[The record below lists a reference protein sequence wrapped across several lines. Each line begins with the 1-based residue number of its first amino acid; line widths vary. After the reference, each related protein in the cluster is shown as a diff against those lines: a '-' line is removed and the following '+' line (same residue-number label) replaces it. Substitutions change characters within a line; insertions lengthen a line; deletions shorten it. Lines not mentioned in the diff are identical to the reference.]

1 MADGHPNDQ
10 IYMSKKKIK
19 GNKLKASD
27 LRRALLKELKL
38 NARKQF
44 NPKQLVGKLK
54 IKNSQD
60 SAKDA
65 LLKLV
70 SDGLVRDNGD
80 NKFQIIKN
88 IQEKTSKNYAEGVV
102 DMTRSGS
109 AFIVIDGAEQD
120 VFVIG
125 KRLNNAQD
133 GDKVKIRTWTPS
145 GRRKPEGEVVEVLE
159 RSVTHFVGKLQIH
172 DKYAEVVVKQP
183 GDATLAVAVHRAELM
198 GGDHNDQVVVKI
210 LDWEPNRFDQIS
222 GQITAV
228 LGEEGSSEIAM
239 QSILINNGFQITF
252 PPEVIAESEA
262 LPDEISP
269 MEINI
274 RRDMRDITT
283 FTIDPLTAKDFDD
296 ALSIRTLESGEIEV
310 GIHIADV
317 SHYVRPG
324 SALDKE
330 AAARTTSVYLVDR
343 VCPMLPERISNE
355 LCSLRPHEDKLSY
368 SAVFNMH
375 PKTFKITQRWFGATV
390 IHSDRRFTYEEA
402 QEVLDTKSGDF
413 ADELLQLDKISRV
426 LRKERFKH
434 GAIDFATNEVRFKL
448 DENGTPLEVYVKE
461 RIDTNMLIEDFM
473 LLANKEVA
481 TFMIK
486 KAERLKEVIPFVF
499 RVHDEPNMEKVEE
512 LANFAEALGHKMD
525 LRTPQ
530 SIAKSYTE
538 LLAKAAE
545 DPMVKMLSPI
555 AIRTMSKAIY
565 TTENIGHYGLGFENY
580 THFTS
585 PIRRYADVLVH
596 RILDEN
602 IEKGSLYKMNPTKLE
617 ELCKHISAQEKKA
630 TTSER
635 ESIKYKQVEF
645 MEGNVGEE
653 FDGIINGMADF
664 GVFVELTANYVEGMI
679 SYDDMDEPYDISS
692 GKLYITGRKSG
703 KRLKMGDSVRIRVK
717 KVDLERRRIDM
728 ELVDVLKINGDSD
741 ELPAPEQKSSG
752 GRRKKYDKGAAAG
765 AKTGR
770 RSNAKDSGR
779 GAKSTSS
786 GRGKAKV
793 KASGGAAKPARKQR
807 TPRKKK

>member
-1 MADGHPNDQ
+1 
-10 IYMSKKKIK
+10 MSSKKIK
-19 GNKLKASD
+19 GSKLKASD

-38 NARKQF
+38 NARKQY
-44 NPKQLVGKLK
+44 NPKQLIRKLK

-60 SAKDA
+60 SVKDA
-65 LLKLV
+65 LSKLV
-70 SDGLVRDNGD
+70 SDGLVRENGD
-80 NKFQIIKN
+80 YKFQAIKN

-109 AFIVIDGAEQD
+109 AFIVLDGDTDD
-120 VFVIG
+120 VFVTG
-125 KRLNNAQD
+125 RRLGNAQD

-159 RSVTHFVGKLQIH
+159 RSVTHFVGTLRIH
-172 DKYAEVVVKQP
+172 SKYAEVVVKQP
-183 GDATLAVAVHRAELM
+183 GDATLAVAVHRAELI
-198 GGDHNDQVVVKI
+198 GGENNDQVVVKI

-222 GQITAV
+222 GKITAV

-252 PPEVIAESEA
+252 PDDVIAESEA
-262 LPDEISP
+262 LPSEISP

-310 GIHIADV
+310 GVHIADV

-413 ADELLQLDKISRV
+413 CDELLQLDKISKV

-448 DENGTPLEVYVKE
+448 DEDGTPLEVYVKE

-555 AIRTMSKAIY
+555 AIRTMAKAIY

-630 TTSER
+630 TTAER

-645 MEGNVGEE
+645 MDGNVGEE

-679 SYDDMDEPYDISS
+679 SFDDMDEPYDISS
-692 GKLYITGRKSG
+692 GKLYITGRKTG
-703 KRLKMGDSVRIRVK
+703 KRLKMGDLVRIRVK
-717 KVDLERRRIDM
+717 KVDIERRRIDM
-728 ELVDVLKINGDSD
+728 ELVDVLKIHGTEADQGTGK
-741 ELPAPEQKSSG
+741 PAGKGS
-752 GRRKKYDKGAAAG
+752 RKKYDKGAAAG

-770 RSNAKDSGR
+770 RSSG
-779 GAKSTSS
+779 GKSAKSGKPSSS
-786 GRGKAKV
+786 GRGKAKS
-793 KASGGAAKPARKQR
+793 KPATNSAKPARKQR

>member
-1 MADGHPNDQ
+1 MANAVVADGRPHPA
-10 IYMSKKKIK
+10 IFYMSSKKIK
-19 GNKLKASD
+19 GSKLKASD
-27 LRRALLKELKL
+27 LRHALLKELKS

-44 NPKQLVGKLK
+44 NPKQLIGKLK

-60 SAKDA
+60 SVKDA
-65 LLKLV
+65 LSKLV
-70 SDGLVRDNGD
+70 SDGLVRENGD
-80 NKFQIIKN
+80 FKFQAIKN
-88 IQEKTSKNYAEGVV
+88 IQEKTSKTYAEGVV

-109 AFIVIDGAEQD
+109 AFIVLDGDQDD
-120 VFVIG
+120 VFVINR
-125 KRLNNAQD
+125 RLGNAQD
-133 GDKVKIRTWTPS
+133 GDKVKIRTWTPT

-172 DKYAEVVVKQP
+172 DKYAEVVVKQA
-183 GDATLAVAVHRAELM
+183 GDTTMAVAVHRAELI
-198 GGDHNDQVVVKI
+198 GGKHNDQVVVKI

-222 GQITAV
+222 GKITAV

-252 PPEVIAESEA
+252 PPEVVAESEA
-262 LPDEISP
+262 LPSEISP

-274 RRDMRDITT
+274 RRDMRDVTT

-296 ALSIRTLESGEIEV
+296 ALSIRTLESGEIEI

-355 LCSLRPHEDKLSY
+355 LCSLRPHEDKLTY
-368 SAVFNMH
+368 SAVFTMH
-375 PKTFKITQRWFGATV
+375 PKTFQITSRWFGATV

-413 ADELLQLDKISRV
+413 CDELLQLDKISKV
-426 LRKERFKH
+426 LRKARFKD

-448 DENGTPLEVYVKE
+448 DEDGTPLAVYVKE

-486 KAERLKEVIPFVF
+486 KAERLREVIPFLF

-512 LANFAEALGHKMD
+512 LAKFAEALGHKMD

-530 SIAKSYTE
+530 SIARSYTE

-555 AIRTMSKAIY
+555 AIRTMAKAIY

-617 ELCKHISAQEKKA
+617 EICKHISAQEKKA

-635 ESIKYKQVEF
+635 ESIKYKQTEF
-645 MEGNVGEE
+645 MLDNVGEE

-692 GKLYITGRKSG
+692 GKLYITGRKTG
-703 KRLKMGDSVRIRVK
+703 KRLKMGDLVRIRIK
-717 KVDLERRRIDM
+717 KVDMERRRIDM
-728 ELVDVLKINGDSD
+728 ELIDVLKVHGSD
-741 ELPAPEQKSSG
+741 ADHGADQPAKQGS
-752 GRRKKYDKGAAAG
+752 RKKSDKGDAAG
-765 AKTGR
+765 EKTGR
-770 RSNAKDSGR
+770 RSSARKTGNNVKPRGNAK
-779 GAKSTSS
+779 AATSS
-786 GRGKAKV
+786 
-793 KASGGAAKPARKQR
+793 AKPERKQR
-807 TPRKKK
+807 TPRKK

>member
-1 MADGHPNDQ
+1 
-10 IYMSKKKIK
+10 MSKKKIK

-38 NARKQF
+38 NARKQY
-44 NPKQLVGKLK
+44 NPKQLIRKLG

-80 NKFQIIKN
+80 HKYQIIKN
-88 IQEKTSKNYAEGVV
+88 IQEKTSKTYAEGVV

-109 AFIVIDGAEQD
+109 AFIVLDGDQDD
-120 VFVIG
+120 VFVINR
-125 KRLNNAQD
+125 RLGNAQD

-172 DKYAEVVVKQP
+172 EKYAEVVVKQP
-183 GDATLAVAVHRAELM
+183 GDTTMAVAVHRAELI
-198 GGDHNDQVVVKI
+198 GANNKDQVVVKI

-262 LPDEISP
+262 LPTEISP

-296 ALSIRTLESGEIEV
+296 ALSIRTLDSGDIEI

-402 QEVLDTKSGDF
+402 QEVLDTKRGDF
-413 ADELLQLDKISRV
+413 CDELLQLDKISKV

-448 DENGTPLEVYVKE
+448 AEDGTPLEVYVKE

-499 RVHDEPNMEKVEE
+499 RVHDEPNMEKVVE
-512 LANFAEALGHKMD
+512 LAKFAEALGYKMD

-538 LLAKAAE
+538 LLSKAGE

-635 ESIKYKQVEF
+635 ESIKYKQTEF
-645 MEGNVGEE
+645 MLDNVGEE
-653 FDGIINGMADF
+653 FDGVINGMADF

-703 KRLKMGDSVRIRVK
+703 KRLKMGDLVRIRVK
-717 KVDLERRRIDM
+717 KVDMDRRRIDM
-728 ELVDVLKINGDSD
+728 ELIDVLKVHGDGA
-741 ELPAPEQKSSG
+741 ELEAPERKPSG
-752 GRRKKYDKGAAAG
+752 GGRKKYDKGAAAG

-770 RSNAKDSGR
+770 RSSGGNSKR
-779 GAKSTSS
+779 GAKTSGS
-786 GRGKAKV
+786 GRGKAK
-793 KASGGAAKPARKQR
+793 ASTAAKPARKQR
-807 TPRKKK
+807 TPRKK

>member
-1 MADGHPNDQ
+1 
-10 IYMSKKKIK
+10 MSSKKIK
-19 GNKLKASD
+19 GSKLKASD
-27 LRRALLKELKL
+27 LRHALLKELQS

-44 NPKQLVGKLK
+44 NPKQLIGKLK
-54 IKNSQD
+54 IKNTQD
-60 SAKDA
+60 SVKDA
-65 LLKLV
+65 LIKLV
-70 SDGLVRDNGD
+70 SDELVRENGD
-80 NKFQIIKN
+80 FKFQIIKN
-88 IQEKTSKNYAEGVV
+88 IQEKTSKTFAEGRV

-109 AFIVIDGAEQD
+109 AFIVIDGEDQD
-120 VFVIG
+120 VFVVG
-125 KRLNNAQD
+125 KRLGNAQD

-172 DKYAEVVVKQP
+172 DKYAEVVVKQA
-183 GDATLAVAVHRAELM
+183 GDTTMAVAVHRAELM
-198 GGDHNDQVVVKI
+198 AAEHNDQVVVKI

-262 LPDEISP
+262 LPDEISL
-269 MEINI
+269 MEINM
-274 RRDMRDITT
+274 RRDMREVTT

-296 ALSIRTLESGEIEV
+296 ALSIQTLDNGEIEI

-355 LCSLRPHEDKLSY
+355 LCSLRPHEDKLAY
-368 SAVFNMH
+368 SAIFNMH
-375 PKTFKITQRWFGATV
+375 PKTYNITQRWFGATV

-413 ADELLQLDKISRV
+413 KDELIQMDKISRV
-426 LRKERFKH
+426 LRKQRFKD

-448 DENGTPLEVYVKE
+448 ADDGTPLEVYVKE

-512 LANFAEALGHKMD
+512 LARFAEALGHKMD

-555 AIRTMSKAIY
+555 AIRTMAKAIY

-602 IEKGSLYKMNPTKLE
+602 LEKGSLYKMNPTKLE
-617 ELCKHISAQEKKA
+617 EICKHISAQEKKA

-635 ESIKYKQVEF
+635 ESIKYKQTEF
-645 MEGNVGEE
+645 MLDNVGEE
-653 FDGIINGMADF
+653 FEGVINGMADF

-679 SYDDMDEPYDISS
+679 SYDDMDEAYDLSS

-703 KRLKMGDSVRIRVK
+703 KRLKMGDLIRIRIK
-717 KVDLERRRIDM
+717 NVDMDRRRIDM
-728 ELVDVLKINGDSD
+728 ELIDIVKVHGSD
-741 ELPAPEQKSSG
+741 AELPTPETKSDSG
-752 GRRKKYDKGAAAG
+752 DRRKKHHKGAAVVTERSRNAG

-770 RSNAKDSGR
+770 KSKESSSDR
-779 GAKSTSS
+779 GGKAGGSS
-786 GRGKAKV
+786 RGKAK
-793 KASGGAAKPARKQR
+793 ADDTAKPARKQR
-807 TPRKKK
+807 TPRKKG